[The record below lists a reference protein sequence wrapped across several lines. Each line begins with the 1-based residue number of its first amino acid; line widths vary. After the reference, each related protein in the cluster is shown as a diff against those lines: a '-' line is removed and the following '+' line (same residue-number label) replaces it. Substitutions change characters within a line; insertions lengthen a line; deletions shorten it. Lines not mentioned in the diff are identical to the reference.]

1 MAKLSY
7 TLTTHTSRDFTD
19 ANLIMTEG
27 DYDIENNRSPINWRV
42 TLTKHKMNTSWSGWG
57 TKIYVT
63 GSIGGQ
69 SIGTIY
75 IPEFNYGGTG
85 GSGTQFASGTIWITH
100 DTDGTK
106 KIDATIKFV
115 DNADG
120 NNSGSY
126 YTPGDGSNSVTGLV
140 LETIPRASTPS
151 LGTATMNSVI
161 TIDTNR
167 ASSSFTHTLTYK
179 FGSATGTIGTAKGVG
194 ASVDWTPPLSLAD
207 QVPNATS
214 GTGTITCDT
223 YNGSTHIGTKSISF
237 KANVPTSV
245 VPTISSVGLSDG
257 NTVVTSKSIGYFVQN
272 KSYGVLA
279 VSSAGAYSSTIK
291 TFKLTIAGTT
301 YTENSIANINS
312 KLASLVL
319 PVGDSLSYSVVVTDS
334 RGRTSSAKT
343 GTYTVKAY
351 SPPSITGAT
360 AYRSNSAGAADDDGT
375 CINAQI
381 AGSIS
386 TVGGK
391 NKCTVKIGYKLK
403 SNTTGDYT
411 WTTYVSASTSTI
423 SVDYTG
429 NNKKIIG
436 AGGISANSTYLCQVY
451 IADLWDS
458 NTRTFEIPTGFDLIH
473 YHKSGKSLA
482 IGKKSE
488 ATDDEEKLEIALDTE
503 YKGMPLLEYKV
514 VSTSKKA
521 IAFTGDVYLDS
532 SCIRLESNNTLKTIL
547 PYGSRFIDLGQSLLS
562 NPTNSFQT
570 TIFGINA
577 DGRYKLACT
586 RAGSGGQGPFSSY
599 GCSIVASTSDTH
611 MFITTDYWANN
622 GRARIGAGN
631 ADKINWWYTI
641 PREREVLWEG
651 DLPGGNSITLTSW
664 RRFLRIYVRINFGN
678 ADGTMMYEIDTTMDS
693 PVYGGTTLTPFDENS
708 MNSVYMSECEFN
720 TNTGVLTHRRV
731 GYYVFASHAWNDRNG
746 RSNGYFVYRVETHD

>member
-1 MAKLSY
+1 MAKLSK
-7 TLTTHTSRDFTD
+7 TVSCDTSRGLVY
-19 ANLIMTEG
+19 ANLHLTEG
-27 DYDIENNRSPINWRV
+27 DYDIENNRSPIYWSV
-42 TLTKHKMNTSWSGWG
+42 TLTTGRVGWNTSWAQWG
-57 TKIYVT
+57 QKIYVT
-63 GSIGGQ
+63 GSVGGQ

-75 IPEFNYGGTG
+75 IPNYNYGSTG
-85 GSGTQFASGTIWITH
+85 GSGTTFGSGTIWITH
-100 DTDGTK
+100 EDDGTK
-106 KIDATIKFV
+106 SISASISFT
-115 DNADG
+115 DNANG
-120 NNSGSY
+120 NNDGKY
-126 YTPGDGSNSVTGLV
+126 YTPGSGSNSASGLV

-151 LGTATMNSVI
+151 IGTATMNSAI
-161 TIDTNR
+161 TINTNR

-194 ASVDWTPPLSLAD
+194 ASVSWTPPLSLAN

-223 YNGSTHIGTKSISF
+223 YNGSTHIGTKNISF
-237 KANVPTSV
+237 TANVPTSV

-279 VSSAGAYSSTIK
+279 VSADGSYGSTIK

-301 YTENSIANINS
+301 YTESSVANINS
-312 KLASLVL
+312 KVASLVL

-360 AYRSNSAGAADDDGT
+360 AFRSNSSGAAADAGT

-403 SNTTGDYT
+403 SNTSGDYT

-429 NNKKIIG
+429 NNKKILGSGSIN
-436 AGGISANSTYLCQVY
+436 ANSTYLCQVY

-503 YKGMPLLEYKV
+503 YKGNPLLEYEV
-514 VSTSKKA
+514 VSTW
-521 IAFTGDVYLDS
+521 T
-532 SCIRLESNNTLKTIL
+532 
-547 PYGSRFIDLGQSLLS
+547 
-562 NPTNSFQT
+562 
-570 TIFGINA
+570 
-577 DGRYKLACT
+577 
-586 RAGSGGQGPFSSY
+586 
-599 GCSIVASTSDTH
+599 
-611 MFITTDYWANN
+611 
-622 GRARIGAGN
+622 
-631 ADKINWWYTI
+631 
-641 PREREVLWEG
+641 
-651 DLPGGNSITLTSW
+651 
-664 RRFLRIYVRINFGN
+664 
-678 ADGTMMYEIDTTMDS
+678 
-693 PVYGGTTLTPFDENS
+693 
-708 MNSVYMSECEFN
+708 
-720 TNTGVLTHRRV
+720 
-731 GYYVFASHAWNDRNG
+731 
-746 RSNGYFVYRVETHD
+746 